1 MQPGRKG
8 GFPISGATGIRRR
21 EPERFE
27 RVYTLLAFDYEY
39 RPAFF
44 NSFQYLGSRYITCL
58 TPRIFQINP
67 PWPSGFLSLNCLSF
81 RRHAWYNKAPF
92 SSM

>member
-27 RVYTLLAFDYEY
+27 RVYILLAFDYEY

-44 NSFQYLGSRYITCL
+44 NSFQYLGESVYNMLNTTDIPDQPSGAIRFSQSEL
-58 TPRIFQINP
+58 FIFQAAR
-67 PWPSGFLSLNCLSF
+67 LVQ
-81 RRHAWYNKAPF
+81 
-92 SSM
+92 